1 MKNIILPAKTTRIL
15 CIAFIISLLSIL
27 AFESIH
33 AVHHCAE
40 KECPVCIVLSIIKNQ
55 IKSFLLSG
63 IGEAVSAYLFSIYF
77 FHLFF
82 ASVLPCCSLVRQ
94 KVRLN
99 N

>member
-1 MKNIILPAKTTRIL
+1 MNRFISPTRTVRIL

-33 AVHHCAE
+33 SGHHCTE
-40 KECPVCIVLSIIKNQ
+40 EECPVCIVISIIKNQ
-55 IKSFLLSG
+55 LKSFLLNG

-77 FHLFF
+77 LPAFF
-82 ASVLPCCSLVRQ
+82 AAVFPCRSLVKQ